1 MSDFGD
7 SEPEDAWHPD
17 DPIPELLDN
26 LRRRIIL
33 LVLAGRDGRWGDR
46 EEIRQR
52 DIDED
57 FLFLIERLRSEGF
70 VADG

>member
-1 MSDFGD
+1 MTDFSNFD

-17 DPIPELLDN
+17 DPVPELLDN
-26 LRRRIIL
+26 LRRRFLL
-33 LVLAGRDGRWGDR
+33 LVLAAREGRWGDR

-57 FLFLIERLRSEGF
+57 FLFIIEKAASG
-70 VADG
+70 G

>member
-1 MSDFGD
+1 MSNIEFGD

-33 LVLAGRDGRWGDR
+33 LALAAREGRWGDR
-46 EEIRQR
+46 EEIRSR
-52 DIDED
+52 DLDDD
-57 FLFLIERLRSEGF
+57 FVYVIERLATRG
-70 VADG
+70 G